1 MQRICR
7 EAAARVQRPVELGK
21 KRQTDGAGLVYKSVM
36 SESAER
42 RQVFRLPRERR
53 VSDLMAAARTVFSE
67 KGYQET
73 STAEI
78 AERAGVVEGTIY
90 RYFSNKRD
98 LLIKVVEAWYDEMIS
113 DYDEQLSHISG
124 TWNRLRFLIWKHLS
138 VIHKEPA
145 LCRFMFTELRADPDY
160 RSTTVFQLNRA
171 YTRRMIEIID
181 AAMKSGEF
189 RSDIPT
195 RMVRDLVFG
204 GVEHHTWSDL
214 RGEGDFAVDGAANSI
229 TDLVYRGMAVQTG
242 SPDDRL
248 EHIVQRLESAADK
261 LGVTKPGKAAARS
274 TPAKRKR

>member
-1 MQRICR
+1 
-7 EAAARVQRPVELGK
+7 
-21 KRQTDGAGLVYKSVM
+21 M
-36 SESAER
+36 SETAER
-42 RQVFRLPRERR
+42 RQVFRLSRERR
-53 VSDLMAAARTVFSE
+53 VSDLMAAARQVFSE
-67 KGYQET
+67 KGYQDT

-113 DYDEQLSHISG
+113 DYDEQLSQISG

-160 RSTTVFQLNRA
+160 RSTTVFELNRA

-181 AAMKSGEF
+181 AAMQSGEF

-204 GVEHHTWSDL
+204 GVEHHTWSYL
-214 RGEGDFAVDGAANSI
+214 RGEGNFFVDSAANSI
-229 TDLVYRGMAVQTG
+229 TDMVYRGMAVQPEAA
-242 SPDDRL
+242 SHPLEQVVRRL
-248 EHIVQRLESAADK
+248 EAVVDKLDVAEKSSAAS
-261 LGVTKPGKAAARS
+261 PA
-274 TPAKRKR
+274 PQAKRKLTSKPVAKPARRAPPKR

>member
-1 MQRICR
+1 
-7 EAAARVQRPVELGK
+7 
-21 KRQTDGAGLVYKSVM
+21 M

-67 KGYQET
+67 KGYQDT

-138 VIHKEPA
+138 VIHAEPA

-204 GVEHHTWSDL
+204 GVEHHTWSYL
-214 RGEGDFAVDGAANSI
+214 RGEGDFSVDGAANSI
-229 TDLVYRGMAVQTG
+229 TDMVYRGMAVQAG
-242 SPDDRL
+242 SANDRL
-248 EHIVQRLESAADK
+248 EVVLRRLESAADK
-261 LGVTKPGKAAARS
+261 LEPGKAEKVGGRSSSGKGKTSGRRS
-274 TPAKRKR
+274 TR

>member
-1 MQRICR
+1 MN
-7 EAAARVQRPVELGK
+7 ETV
-21 KRQTDGAGLVYKSVM
+21 
-36 SESAER
+36 ER
-42 RQVFRLPRERR
+42 RQVFRLSRERR
-53 VSDLMAAARTVFSE
+53 VSDLMAAARQVFSE

-113 DYDEQLSHISG
+113 DYDEQLSQISG

-138 VIHKEPA
+138 VIHAEPA
-145 LCRFMFTELRADPDY
+145 LCRFMFTELRADADY
-160 RSTTVFQLNRA
+160 RSTTVFLLNKA

-204 GVEHHTWSDL
+204 GVEHHTWSYL
-214 RGEGDFAVDGAANSI
+214 RGEGNFFVDSAANSI
-229 TDLVYRGMAVQTG
+229 TDMVYRGMAVQ
-242 SPDDRL
+242 PEQADHPLEQIVRRL
-248 EHIVQRLESAADK
+248 EAVADALGGEASEARGASSARAAK
-261 LGVTKPGKAAARS
+261 GKGPRKS
-274 TPAKRKR
+274 PAKPARRLPPKR

>member
-1 MQRICR
+1 
-7 EAAARVQRPVELGK
+7 
-21 KRQTDGAGLVYKSVM
+21 M
-36 SESAER
+36 SESVDR

-53 VSDLMAAARTVFSE
+53 VSDLAAARAVFSE
-67 KGYQET
+67 KGYLET

-90 RYFSNKRD
+90 RYFSSKRD

-113 DYDEQLSHISG
+113 DYDEQLSQISG

-138 VIHKEPA
+138 VIQKEPA

-181 AAMKSGEF
+181 AAMKTGEF

-204 GVEHHTWSDL
+204 GVEHHTWSYL
-214 RGEGDFAVDGAANSI
+214 RGEGSFSVDGAANSI
-229 TDLVYRGMAVQTG
+229 TDMVYRGMAVTA
-242 SPDDRL
+242 SDRL
-248 EHIVQRLESAADK
+248 EHVVQRLEAAAGILSAAK
-261 LGVTKPGKAAARS
+261 RVKPVRRS
-274 TPAKRKR
+274 GPSKKKR

>member
-1 MQRICR
+1 
-7 EAAARVQRPVELGK
+7 
-21 KRQTDGAGLVYKSVM
+21 M
-36 SESAER
+36 SDSAER

-67 KGYQET
+67 KGYQDT

-204 GVEHHTWSDL
+204 GVEHHTWSYL
-214 RGEGDFAVDGAANSI
+214 RGEGDFSVDGAANSI
-229 TDLVYRGMAVQTG
+229 TDMVYRGMAMHSEQGTG
-242 SPDDRL
+242 QL
-248 EHIVQRLESAADK
+248 EQVVRRLESVVAGLDRAE
-261 LGVTKPGKAAARS
+261 GAGSSARS
-274 TPAKRKR
+274 PANKTVRRTPAAKGGKPSRGKGGR

>member
-1 MQRICR
+1 MN
-7 EAAARVQRPVELGK
+7 E
-21 KRQTDGAGLVYKSVM
+21 T
-36 SESAER
+36 AER
-42 RQVFRLPRERR
+42 RQVFRLSRERR
-53 VSDLMAAARTVFSE
+53 VSDLMAAARQVFSE
-67 KGYQET
+67 KGYQDT

-113 DYDEQLSHISG
+113 DYDEQLSQISG

-160 RSTTVFQLNRA
+160 RSTTVFELNRA

-181 AAMKSGEF
+181 AAMQSGEF

-204 GVEHHTWSDL
+204 GVEHHTWSYL
-214 RGEGDFAVDGAANSI
+214 RGEGNFFVDSAANSI
-229 TDLVYRGMAVQTG
+229 TDMVYRGMALQPEAVDHPLEQVVR
-242 SPDDRL
+242 RL
-248 EHIVQRLESAADK
+248 EAVADK
-261 LGVTKPGKAAARS
+261 LDVAGTSSAASPA
-274 TPAKRKR
+274 PQAKRKVTSKPAAKPARRSPPKR

>member
-1 MQRICR
+1 
-7 EAAARVQRPVELGK
+7 
-21 KRQTDGAGLVYKSVM
+21 M

-67 KGYQET
+67 KGYQDT

-113 DYDEQLSHISG
+113 DYDEQLSHING

-204 GVEHHTWSDL
+204 GVEHHTWSYL
-214 RGEGDFAVDGAANSI
+214 RGEGDFSVDGAANSI
-229 TDLVYRGMAVQTG
+229 TDMVYRGMAMHG
-242 SPDDRL
+242 GASDDRL
-248 EHIVQRLESAADK
+248 DHVVRRLEAVADALSPAEPAGRSPPMKKKRAA
-261 LGVTKPGKAAARS
+261 GSRTSTRGPRRS
-274 TPAKRKR
+274 NR